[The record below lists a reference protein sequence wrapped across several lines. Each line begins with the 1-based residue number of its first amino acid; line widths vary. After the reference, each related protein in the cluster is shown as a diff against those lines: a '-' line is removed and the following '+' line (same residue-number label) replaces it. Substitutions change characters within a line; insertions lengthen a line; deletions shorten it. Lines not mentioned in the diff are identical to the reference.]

1 MKKLKPI
8 KFSITLFLILI
19 MCSACLSTKEEGA
32 SGAIL
37 LDELKSLSEMGVSLN
52 WDDFNKYSFEDIG
65 SGVYIRKYQIEGGHE
80 LFITGKSLK
89 SLPEKIYIINTN
101 GKELSLTQ
109 DDLSEFYDLK

>member
-1 MKKLKPI
+1 MKKVKSI
-8 KFSITLFLILI
+8 KFSITFFLILI
-19 MCSACLSTKEEGA
+19 ICSACLSTKEEGP

-37 LDELKSLSEMGVSLN
+37 LDELKSLSEKGVSLN

-89 SLPEKIYIINTN
+89 SLPEKIYIINKN
-101 GKELSLTQ
+101 GKELFLTQ
-109 DDLSEFYDLK
+109 DDLSVL